1 MFWDGKWFE
10 EEDLGGNLESA
21 PAATAIQG
29 EDIIHTAVCLV
40 DGKPYT
46 QSFDEK
52 WNGFEEINDN
62 GFIGDN

>member
-1 MFWDGKWFE
+1 MFWDGKWSE

-40 DGKPYT
+40 DGKPYII
-46 QSFDEK
+46 K
-52 WNGFEEINDN
+52 
-62 GFIGDN
+62 